1 MAILNLGRGARIHP
15 SSGRGAHR
23 GGVNRR
29 RAAGRAGPCRPRR
42 RWLAAS
48 THFTKAGT
56 RAIANTSPE
65 PFSNWILSLS
75 EDGFVIALAVLAL
88 TYPLIAAVVVLAGLA
103 VIIVLAS
110 WLIRGVGR
118 RVRRAP

>member
-1 MAILNLGRGARIHP
+1 MGVRRHSLTRQAALAGA
-15 SSGRGAHR
+15 G
-23 GGVNRR
+23 
-29 RAAGRAGPCRPRR
+29 
-42 RWLAAS
+42 LAANI
-48 THFTKAGT
+48 HFTKAGT

-110 WLIRGVGR
+110 WLIRGIGR